1 MTNNG
6 IPELKMILLG
16 ESGVGKTSIINQ
28 FTSGIF
34 DEDTGSSLSAQ
45 FVSKEIEIEK
55 LCEKIKFDIWDTAGQ
70 EQYRAIAK
78 IFYKNAKII
87 ILCYDITNRHS
98 FNELKEYWYEQ
109 QTKLYVDSNP
119 VMAVVANKSDLY
131 NESEAINEEEG
142 IAFAKEIGAIF
153 QMTSAKSNSGI
164 DQLFQN
170 IGQKYVNRSIDFN
183 KIEDEEKQEYD
194 QKKTEILEQKKDAI
208 PGNRGIKLKKKG
220 AKKKDKDNQSNNKK
234 SIC

>member
-1 MTNNG
+1 MENV
-6 IPELKMILLG
+6 KVVLLG

-34 DEDTGSSLSAQ
+34 DEDAVPSLSAQ

-55 LCEKIKFDIWDTAGQ
+55 LFEKLKFDIWDTAGQ

-87 ILCYDITNRHS
+87 VLCYDITSRHS
-98 FNELKEYWYEQ
+98 FKELKEYWYEQ
-109 QTKLYVDSNP
+109 QTKMYADSNP
-119 VMAVVANKSDLY
+119 VLAVVANKSDLY

-142 IAFAKEIGAIF
+142 IAFAKEIDAIF

-170 IGQKYVNRSIDFN
+170 IGLKYLNRSIDFN

-194 QKKTEILEQKKDAI
+194 QKKTEKIEQKKDAI

-220 AKKKDKDNQSNNKK
+220 AKKKDKDNQGNKK
-234 SIC
+234 GFC